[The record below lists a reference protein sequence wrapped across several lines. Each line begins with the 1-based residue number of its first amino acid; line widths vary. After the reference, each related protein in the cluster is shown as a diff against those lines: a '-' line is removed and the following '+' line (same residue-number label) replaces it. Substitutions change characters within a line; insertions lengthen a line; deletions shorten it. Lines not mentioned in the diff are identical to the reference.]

1 MMKLTIEDLSLSYP
15 QRKILEDVSF
25 SVKAGEFVTLLGP
38 SGSGKSTI
46 LNILTGITDKQ
57 TGTIT
62 VDNQEIQ
69 GLSLHFAYMPQED
82 LLLEWETVFDN
93 VCLYQR
99 IHKQTIDHALVMTQ
113 LELFGLKGYETAYP
127 NELSGGMRQRVA
139 FLRTVMCD
147 ADILLLDEP
156 FGALDVITRGEMQDW
171 LHDLRKKLDKT
182 IILVTHDIDEAI
194 YLSDRIL
201 ILGGAPASIQKE
213 FQLDE
218 QVKSRE
224 WLYEN
229 GALRTNIYHY
239 LKGASHVN

>member
-1 MMKLTIEDLSLSYP
+1 MKLTIKDLSLSYP
-15 QRKILEDVSF
+15 QRKILEHVSF
-25 SVKAGEFVTLLGP
+25 SVKTGEFVTLLGT

-46 LNILTGITDKQ
+46 LNLLTGITQKQ
-57 TGTIT
+57 TGTIK
-62 VDNQEIQ
+62 VDHEEIQ

-99 IHKQTIDHALVMTQ
+99 IHHQPIDAAFVMKQLA
-113 LELFGLKGYETAYP
+113 LFGLKGYEKAYP

-139 FLRTVMCD
+139 FLRTVLCD

-156 FGALDVITRGEMQDW
+156 FGALDVITRGDMQDW
-171 LHDLRKKLDKT
+171 LHEIRGKLNKT

-201 ILGGAPASIQKE
+201 ILGGKPASIQKE
-213 FQLDE
+213 FHLTE
-218 QVKSRE
+218 QVRSRE
-224 WLYEN
+224 WLYAN
-229 GALRTNIYHY
+229 GALRNDIYHE
-239 LKGASHVN
+239 LKGETNAD